1 MKTSPHNTSMK
12 RRTFLASTGG
22 LTFSLALG
30 GSALVGTEAQAAEP
44 AVKLNAWVTI
54 GTDDNIT
61 LMVPTAEMGQGTL
74 TALPLILAEEL
85 DADWSKVKTEFAPPN
100 PKVYG
105 NPHPLLNG
113 GQATLASIAVAGYF
127 TPLRVVGAQARQV
140 LIDAVANKWNV
151 PATEL
156 STDKGQ
162 VIHAKSNQRIR
173 YGEIAKFATLPTE
186 LPKINPNDL
195 KKSDQFKL
203 IGRADIGRTDVKSK
217 TNGTAQFGIDVSVP
231 DMVYATILEAPMEGA
246 KAENINADE
255 AMAIPGVSKV
265 IPLPFGVA
273 VIGSSV
279 QATRLARNVLKQK
292 VTWNTSGAVAANF
305 DSEKAKKEYANKG
318 QDANV
323 KTMDVFKRGDSLT
336 GLIDAKQTIEASYW
350 TEHCYHA
357 QLEPMNCIARIGADG
372 QSAEIWTGS
381 QFAFL
386 GTVAASGILKTTPD
400 KIKVNQQLLGGGY
413 GRRIAP
419 DIIAQAVVLA
429 NVTKQTV
436 KLLLTREDDMAAA
449 RPRPMTH
456 HVLRA
461 GLDETG
467 HLIGWR
473 HRLVAENVDAIASP
487 PRFQATGGRDYIGW
501 NGLDLPHYDIPNA
514 SAEAVREIRGMRVHA
529 FRGIGAGHNKFAV
542 ECFLDEIAHAKKIDP
557 LTMRLQLTKHD
568 ARANAVLREVAKM
581 ADWKR
586 KRTGRALGLAFS
598 DYHGSVSAGVVEVS
612 VHRQSG
618 KIKVHNMWL
627 AVDPGLAVQPT
638 NVLAQLEGAA
648 VFGLSVALLE
658 ELTIKN
664 GAVVQSNFAD
674 YPVLRMSD
682 MPEIHTKI
690 VSSNAPPTGMG
701 EIGVLPV
708 APAIANAMFQLTGTR
723 LRALPMSPERVKA
736 ALSTKQANG

>member
-1 MKTSPHNTSMK
+1 MTTTQHTASMK
-12 RRTFLASTGG
+12 RRTFLASASG

-30 GSALVGTEAQAAEP
+30 GAGMIGQEALAAGN
-44 AVKLNAWVTI
+44 AIKVNAWITI
-54 GTDDNIT
+54 GTDNTIT

-85 DADWSKVKTEFAPPN
+85 DADWSTVKAEFAPPN

-105 NPHPLLNG
+105 NPHYLLNG
-113 GQATLASIAVAGYF
+113 GQASLASVAVAGYF
-127 TPLRVVGAQARQV
+127 KPLRVLGAQARLV
-140 LIDAVANKWNV
+140 LVQAVADKWQV

-156 STDKGQ
+156 ATDTGH
-162 VIHAKSNQRIR
+162 VIHAKSNRRIS
-173 YGEIAKFATLPTE
+173 YGEVAQFAVIPAE
-186 LPKINPNDL
+186 LPKIADSDL
-195 KKSDQFKL
+195 KKPTQFKL

-231 DMVYATILEAPMEGA
+231 DMVYATILEAPTEGA
-246 KAENINADE
+246 KAENVNSEE
-255 AMAIPGVSKV
+255 ALAIPGVTKV

-273 VIGSSV
+273 VIGNSV
-279 QATRLARNVLKQK
+279 HATRLGRNVLKQK
-292 VTWNTSGAVAANF
+292 VTWNTTGAIGANF
-305 DSEKAKKEYANKG
+305 DSDKAKKDYANQG
-318 QDANV
+318 LDPNA
-323 KTMDVFKRGDSLT
+323 KTMDAFKRGDSIT
-336 GLIDAKQTIEASYW
+336 GMINAKQTLEATYW

-357 QLEPMNCIARIGADG
+357 QLEPMNCIARINPDG
-372 QSAEIWTGS
+372 QSAEIWTGT

-400 KIKVNQQLLGGGY
+400 KIKVHQQLLGGGY

-419 DIIAQAVVLA
+419 DTIAQAVVLA

-456 HVLRA
+456 HVMRA
-461 GLDETG
+461 GLDEAG
-467 HLIGWR
+467 NLVGWR

-501 NGLDLPHYDIPNA
+501 NGIDLPHYNIENA
-514 SAEAVREIRGMRVHA
+514 TAEAVREIRGMRVHA
-529 FRGIGAGHNKFAV
+529 FRGIGAGHNKFAI
-542 ECFLDEIAHAKKIDP
+542 ECFLDEVAHAKKTDP
-557 LTMRLQLTKHD
+557 LAMRLQLTQHD

-581 ADWKR
+581 SDWKR
-586 KRTGRALGLAFS
+586 KRNGRGLGIAFS

-612 VHRQSG
+612 LNKQTG
-618 KIKVHNMWL
+618 KIKVHQMWL
-627 AVDPGLAVQPT
+627 AVDPGLVIQPT

-664 GAVVQSNFAD
+664 GAPVQSNFHD

-690 VSSNAPPTGMG
+690 VKSDAAPTGMG

-708 APAIANAMFQLTGTR
+708 APAIANAVFQLTGKR
-723 LRALPMSPERVKA
+723 LRALPMSPARVKT
-736 ALSTKQANG
+736 ALT

>member
-1 MKTSPHNTSMK
+1 MTVSNATQIN
-12 RRTFLASTGG
+12 RRTFLASSTG

-30 GSALVGTEAQAAEP
+30 GSMLMTKNAQAADP
-44 AVKLNAWVTI
+44 AIKLNAWITI
-54 GTDDNIT
+54 GTDNT
-61 LMVPTAEMGQGTL
+61 VTMMVPTAEMGQGTT
-74 TALPLILAEEL
+74 TALPMILAEEL
-85 DADWSKVKTEFAPPN
+85 DADWSKVKAEFAPPN

-113 GQATLASIAVAGYF
+113 GQATLASVAVAGYF
-127 TPLRVVGAQARQV
+127 TPLRVLGAQARQV
-140 LIDAVANKWNV
+140 LVDAVAAKWNV
-151 PATEL
+151 PASEL
-156 STDKGQ
+156 TTDKSQ
-162 VIHAKSNQRIR
+162 VIHAKSNQRIS
-173 YGEIAKFATLPTE
+173 YGEIAKFATVPAE
-186 LPKINPNDL
+186 LPKISANDL
-195 KKSDQFKL
+195 KKPDQFKL
-203 IGRADIGRTDVKSK
+203 IGRADLGRTDVKSK
-217 TNGTAQFGIDVSVP
+217 TNGTAQFGIDVTVP

-246 KAENINADE
+246 KAENINTEE
-255 AMAIPGVSKV
+255 AMAIPGVTRV

-273 VIGSSV
+273 VIGNSV

-292 VTWNTSGAVAANF
+292 VTWNTTGAIAANF
-305 DSEKAKKEYANKG
+305 DSDKAKKDYENQG
-318 QDANV
+318 QNAMA
-323 KTMDVFKRGDSLT
+323 KTMDAYKRGDALTSLVNAT
-336 GLIDAKQTIEASYW
+336 QTIEATYW

-372 QSAEIWTGS
+372 QSAEIWTGT

-400 KIKVNQQLLGGGY
+400 KIKVNQQLLGGGF
-413 GRRIAP
+413 GRRISP
-419 DIIAQAVVLA
+419 DIIAQTVVLA

-461 GLDETG
+461 GLDESG
-467 HLIGWR
+467 NLIGWR
-473 HRLVAENVDAIASP
+473 HRMVAENVDAIASP

-501 NGLDLPHYDIPNA
+501 NGLDLPHYDIPNTL
-514 SAEAVREIRGMRVHA
+514 AEGVREIRGMRVHA
-529 FRGIGAGHNKFAV
+529 FRGIGAGHNKFAI
-542 ECFLDEIAHAKKIDP
+542 ECFVDEVAHAKKMDP
-557 LTMRLQLTKHD
+557 LAMRLQLTKND

-586 KRTGRALGLAFS
+586 KRPGRALGLAFS

-612 VHRQSG
+612 LNRNNG

-627 AVDPGLAVQPT
+627 AVDPGIAIQPT
-638 NVLAQLEGAA
+638 NVVAQMEGAA

-658 ELTIKN
+658 ELTIRN
-664 GAVVQSNFAD
+664 GAPVQSNFND

-690 VSSNAPPTGMG
+690 VASNAAPTGMG

-708 APAIANAMFQLTGTR
+708 APAISNAVFQLTGKR
-723 LRALPMSPERVKA
+723 LRALPMSPERVKK
-736 ALSTKQANG
+736 ALA

>member
-1 MKTSPHNTSMK
+1 MTISTATQIN
-12 RRTFLASTGG
+12 RRTFLASSTG

-30 GSALVGTEAQAAEP
+30 GSMLMSKNAQAADP
-44 AVKLNAWVTI
+44 AIKLNAWITI
-54 GTDDNIT
+54 GTDDT
-61 LMVPTAEMGQGTL
+61 VTMMVPTAEMGQGTT

-85 DADWSKVKTEFAPPN
+85 DADWTKVKAEFAPPN

-105 NPHPLLNG
+105 NPHHLLNG
-113 GQATLASIAVAGYF
+113 GQATLASVAVAGYF
-127 TPLRVVGAQARQV
+127 TPLRVLGAQARQV
-140 LIDAVANKWNV
+140 LVDAVAAKWNV
-151 PATEL
+151 PASEL
-156 STDKGQ
+156 TTDKGQ
-162 VIHAKSNQRIR
+162 VIHAKSNQRIS
-173 YGEIAKFATLPTE
+173 YGEIAKFATVPAE
-186 LPKINPNDL
+186 LPKISANDL
-195 KKSDQFKL
+195 KKPDQFKL
-203 IGRADIGRTDVKSK
+203 IGRADLGRTDVKSK
-217 TNGTAQFGIDVSVP
+217 TNGSAQFGIDVTVP
-231 DMVYATILEAPMEGA
+231 DMVYATILEAPLEGA
-246 KAENINADE
+246 KAENINTEE
-255 AMAIPGVSKV
+255 AMAIPGVTKV

-273 VIGSSV
+273 VIGNSV

-292 VTWNTSGAVAANF
+292 VTWNTTGAVAANF
-305 DSEKAKKEYANKG
+305 DSEKAKKDYENQG
-318 QDANV
+318 QNAMA
-323 KTMDVFKRGDSLT
+323 KTMDAYKRGDALT
-336 GLIDAKQTIEASYW
+336 GLVNATQTIEATYW

-400 KIKVNQQLLGGGY
+400 KIKVNQQLLGGGF

-461 GLDETG
+461 GLDESG
-467 HLIGWR
+467 NLVGWR
-473 HRLVAENVDAIASP
+473 HRMVAENVDAIASP

-501 NGLDLPHYDIPNA
+501 NGLDLPHYDIPNTL
-514 SAEAVREIRGMRVHA
+514 AEGVREIRGMRVHA
-529 FRGIGAGHNKFAV
+529 FRGIGAGHNKFAI
-542 ECFLDEIAHAKKIDP
+542 ECFVDEVAHAKKMDP
-557 LTMRLQLTKHD
+557 LAMRLQLTKND

-586 KRTGRALGLAFS
+586 KRPGRALGLAFS

-612 VHRQSG
+612 LNRANG

-627 AVDPGLAVQPT
+627 AVDPGIAVQPT

-658 ELTIKN
+658 ELTIRN
-664 GAVVQSNFAD
+664 GAPVQSNFND

-690 VSSNAPPTGMG
+690 VASNAAPTGMG

-708 APAIANAMFQLTGTR
+708 APAISNAVFQLTGKR
-723 LRALPMSPERVKA
+723 LRALPMSPERVKK
-736 ALSTKQANG
+736 ALA

>member
-1 MKTSPHNTSMK
+1 MTTIQHTSAMK
-12 RRTFLASTGG
+12 RRTFLASASG
-22 LTFSLALG
+22 LTFSLAIGGAGMLG
-30 GSALVGTEAQAAEP
+30 QDAHAADSAIKV
-44 AVKLNAWVTI
+44 NAWVTI
-54 GTDDNIT
+54 GTDSIIT

-113 GQATLASIAVAGYF
+113 GQASLASVAVAGYYK
-127 TPLRVVGAQARQV
+127 PLRVLGAQARWV
-140 LIDAVANKWNV
+140 LVNAVADKWQV
-151 PATEL
+151 PAAEL
-156 STDKGQ
+156 TTDTGY
-162 VIHAKSNQRIR
+162 VVHAKSNRRIS
-173 YGEIAKFATLPTE
+173 YGEVAQFAVIPAE
-186 LPKINPNDL
+186 LPKITDNDL
-195 KKSDQFKL
+195 KKPAQFKL
-203 IGRADIGRTDVKSK
+203 VGRADIGRTDVTSK

-246 KAENINADE
+246 KAENVNSE
-255 AMAIPGVSKV
+255 EVMAIPGVTKV

-273 VIGSSV
+273 VIGNSV
-279 QATRLARNVLKQK
+279 HATRLGRNVLKQK
-292 VTWNTSGAVAANF
+292 VTWNTTGAIAANF
-305 DSEKAKKEYANKG
+305 DSDKAKKDYANKG
-318 QDANV
+318 LDPNA
-323 KTMDVFKRGDSLT
+323 KTMDAFKRGNSIT
-336 GLIDAKQTIEASYW
+336 GMVNAKQTLEATYW

-357 QLEPMNCIARIGADG
+357 QLEPMNCIARINPDG
-372 QSAEIWTGS
+372 QSAEIWTGT

-386 GTVAASGILKTTPD
+386 GTVVASGILKTTPD
-400 KIKVNQQLLGGGY
+400 KIKVHQQLLGGGY
-413 GRRIAP
+413 GRRISP
-419 DIIAQAVVLA
+419 DIIAQTVVLA

-456 HVLRA
+456 HVMRA
-461 GLDETG
+461 GLDDAG
-467 HLIGWR
+467 NLVSWR

-501 NGLDLPHYDIPNA
+501 NGIDLPHYNIENA
-514 SAEAVREIRGMRVHA
+514 TAEAVREIRGMRVHA

-542 ECFLDEIAHAKKIDP
+542 ECFLDEIAHAKKTDP
-557 LTMRLQLTKHD
+557 LAMRLQLTQHD

-581 ADWKR
+581 SDWKR
-586 KRTGRALGLAFS
+586 KRNGRGLGIAFS

-612 VHRQSG
+612 LNKQTG
-618 KIKVHNMWL
+618 KIKVHQMWL
-627 AVDPGLAVQPT
+627 AVDPGLVIQPT

-664 GAVVQSNFAD
+664 GAPVQSNFHE

-690 VSSNAPPTGMG
+690 VASDAAPTGMG

-708 APAIANAMFQLTGTR
+708 APAIANAVFQLTGKR
-723 LRALPMSPERVKA
+723 LRALPMSPARVKT
-736 ALSTKQANG
+736 ALT

>member
-1 MKTSPHNTSMK
+1 MTSTPHNTTQMK

-30 GSALVGTEAQAAEP
+30 STALLGTDAHAADP
-44 AVKLNAWVTI
+44 AVKLNAWVSI
-54 GTDDNIT
+54 GTDDSIT

-100 PKVYG
+100 PKVFG

-127 TPLRVVGAQARQV
+127 TPLRVLGAQARQV
-140 LIDAVANKWNV
+140 LVDAVANKWQV
-151 PATEL
+151 PASEL
-156 STDKGQ
+156 TTDKGQ
-162 VIHAKSNQRIR
+162 VIHAKSNQRIS
-173 YGEIAKFATLPTE
+173 YGEIAKFATVPAE
-186 LPKINPNDL
+186 LPKINANDL
-195 KKSDQFKL
+195 KKPDQFKL

-217 TNGTAQFGIDVSVP
+217 TNGTAQFGIDVNVP
-231 DMVYATILEAPMEGA
+231 DMVYATILEAPLEGA
-246 KAENINADE
+246 KAENINTDE
-255 AMAIPGVSKV
+255 VMAIPGVTRV

-273 VIGSSV
+273 VIGQSV
-279 QATRLARNVLKQK
+279 QATRLGRQVLKQK
-292 VTWNTSGAVAANF
+292 VTWNTTGSVAANF
-305 DSEKAKKEYANKG
+305 DSEAAKKDYANQG
-318 QDANV
+318 QDPNA
-323 KTMDVFKRGDSLT
+323 KTMEAFKRGDTLAA
-336 GLIDAKQTIEASYW
+336 LVNAKHTIEATYW

-357 QLEPMNCIARIGADG
+357 QMEPMNCIARIGADG

-419 DIIAQAVVLA
+419 DIIAQTVVLA

-467 HLIGWR
+467 KLIGWR

-501 NGLDLPHYDIPNA
+501 NGLDLPHYDIPN
-514 SAEAVREIRGMRVHA
+514 STAEAVREIRGMRVHA

-542 ECFLDEIAHAKKIDP
+542 ECFVDEIAHAKKMDP
-557 LTMRLQLTKHD
+557 LAMRLQLTQHD

-581 ADWKR
+581 SDWKR
-586 KRTGRALGLAFS
+586 KRAGRGLGLAFS

-612 VHRQSG
+612 LDRQTG
-618 KIKVHNMWL
+618 KIKVHHMWL

-664 GAVVQSNFAD
+664 GAPVQSNFND

-690 VSSNAPPTGMG
+690 VASNAPPTGMG

-708 APAIANAMFQLTGTR
+708 APAIANAVFQLTNKR
-723 LRALPMSPERVKA
+723 LRALPMSPARVKA
-736 ALSTKQANG
+736 VLNT

>member
-1 MKTSPHNTSMK
+1 MTTIQHTSAMK
-12 RRTFLASTGG
+12 RRTFLASASG
-22 LTFSLALG
+22 LTFSLAIGGTGMLG
-30 GSALVGTEAQAAEP
+30 QEAHAADSAIKV
-44 AVKLNAWVTI
+44 NAWVTI
-54 GTDDNIT
+54 GTDSTIT

-113 GQATLASIAVAGYF
+113 GQASLASVAVAGYYK
-127 TPLRVVGAQARQV
+127 PLRVLGAQARWV
-140 LIDAVANKWNV
+140 LVNAVADKWQV
-151 PATEL
+151 PAAEL
-156 STDKGQ
+156 TTDTGY
-162 VIHAKSNQRIR
+162 VVHAKSNRRIS
-173 YGEIAKFATLPTE
+173 YGEVAQFAVIPAE
-186 LPKINPNDL
+186 LPKITDNDL
-195 KKSDQFKL
+195 KKPAQFKL
-203 IGRADIGRTDVKSK
+203 VGRADIGRTDVTSK

-246 KAENINADE
+246 KAENVNSE
-255 AMAIPGVSKV
+255 EVMAIPGVTKV

-273 VIGSSV
+273 VIGNSV
-279 QATRLARNVLKQK
+279 HATRLGRNVLKQK
-292 VTWNTSGAVAANF
+292 VTWNTTGAIAANF
-305 DSEKAKKEYANKG
+305 DSDKAKKDYANKG
-318 QDANV
+318 LDPNA
-323 KTMDVFKRGDSLT
+323 KTMDAFKRGDSIT
-336 GLIDAKQTIEASYW
+336 GMVNAKQTLEATYW

-357 QLEPMNCIARIGADG
+357 QLEPMNCIARINPDG
-372 QSAEIWTGS
+372 QSAEIWTGT

-386 GTVAASGILKTTPD
+386 GTVVASGILKTTPD
-400 KIKVNQQLLGGGY
+400 KIKVHQQLLGGGY
-413 GRRIAP
+413 GRRISP
-419 DIIAQAVVLA
+419 DIIAQTVVLA

-456 HVLRA
+456 HVMRA
-461 GLDETG
+461 GLDDAG
-467 HLIGWR
+467 NLVSWR

-501 NGLDLPHYDIPNA
+501 NGIDLPHYNIENA
-514 SAEAVREIRGMRVHA
+514 TAEAVREIRGMRVHA

-542 ECFLDEIAHAKKIDP
+542 ECFLDEIAHAKKTDP
-557 LTMRLQLTKHD
+557 LAMRLQLTQHD

-581 ADWKR
+581 SDWKR
-586 KRTGRALGLAFS
+586 KRNGRGLGIAFS

-612 VHRQSG
+612 LNKQTG
-618 KIKVHNMWL
+618 KIKVHQMWL
-627 AVDPGLAVQPT
+627 AVDPGLVIQPT

-664 GAVVQSNFAD
+664 GAPVQSNFHE

-690 VSSNAPPTGMG
+690 VASDAAPTGMG

-708 APAIANAMFQLTGTR
+708 APAIANAVFQLTGKR
-723 LRALPMSPERVKA
+723 LRALPMSPARVKT
-736 ALSTKQANG
+736 ALT

>member
-1 MKTSPHNTSMK
+1 MTVSNATQIN
-12 RRTFLASTGG
+12 RRTFLASSTG

-30 GSALVGTEAQAAEP
+30 GSMLMTKNAQAADP
-44 AVKLNAWVTI
+44 AIKLNAWITI
-54 GTDDNIT
+54 GTDNT
-61 LMVPTAEMGQGTL
+61 VTMMVPTAEMGQGTT
-74 TALPLILAEEL
+74 TALPMILAEEL
-85 DADWSKVKTEFAPPN
+85 DADWSKVKAEFAPPN

-113 GQATLASIAVAGYF
+113 GQATLASVAVAGYF
-127 TPLRVVGAQARQV
+127 TPLRVLGAQARQV
-140 LIDAVANKWNV
+140 LVDAVAAKWNV
-151 PATEL
+151 PASEL
-156 STDKGQ
+156 TTDKSQ
-162 VIHAKSNQRIR
+162 VIHAKSNQRIS
-173 YGEIAKFATLPTE
+173 YGEIAKFATVPAE
-186 LPKINPNDL
+186 LPKLSANDL
-195 KKSDQFKL
+195 KKPDQFKL
-203 IGRADIGRTDVKSK
+203 IGRADLGRTDVKSK
-217 TNGTAQFGIDVSVP
+217 TNGTAQFGIDVTVP

-246 KAENINADE
+246 KAENINTEE
-255 AMAIPGVSKV
+255 AMAIPGVTRV

-273 VIGSSV
+273 VIGNSV

-292 VTWNTSGAVAANF
+292 VTWNTTGAIAANF
-305 DSEKAKKEYANKG
+305 DSDKAKKDYENQG
-318 QDANV
+318 QNAMA
-323 KTMDVFKRGDSLT
+323 KTMDAYKRGDALTSLVNAT
-336 GLIDAKQTIEASYW
+336 QTIEATYW

-372 QSAEIWTGS
+372 QSAEIWTGT

-400 KIKVNQQLLGGGY
+400 KIKVNQQLLGGGF
-413 GRRIAP
+413 GRRISP
-419 DIIAQAVVLA
+419 DIIAQTVVLA

-456 HVLRA
+456 HVMRA
-461 GLDETG
+461 GLDESG
-467 HLIGWR
+467 NLIGWR
-473 HRLVAENVDAIASP
+473 HRMVAENVDAIASP

-501 NGLDLPHYDIPNA
+501 NGLDLPHYDIPNTL
-514 SAEAVREIRGMRVHA
+514 AEGVREIRGMRVHA
-529 FRGIGAGHNKFAV
+529 FRGIGAGHNKFAI
-542 ECFLDEIAHAKKIDP
+542 ECFVDEVAHAKKMDP
-557 LTMRLQLTKHD
+557 LAMRLQLTKND

-586 KRTGRALGLAFS
+586 KRPGRALGLAFS

-612 VHRQSG
+612 LNRNNG

-627 AVDPGLAVQPT
+627 AVDPGIAIQPT
-638 NVLAQLEGAA
+638 NVVAQMEGAA

-658 ELTIKN
+658 ELTIRN
-664 GAVVQSNFAD
+664 GAPVQSNFND

-690 VSSNAPPTGMG
+690 VASNAAPTGMG

-708 APAIANAMFQLTGTR
+708 APAISNAVFQLTGKR
-723 LRALPMSPERVKA
+723 LRALPMSPERVKK
-736 ALSTKQANG
+736 ALA